1 MDAHSFAAQNFAHL
15 YVVGGRQHSV
25 DAAVKVY
32 ININE
37 EKIVPEREIKVFYS
51 WQSDLPNST
60 TRGLIQSSIEAA
72 VRNMRDTVE
81 VTADRDTQGVYGSP
95 DIVETIFSKI
105 DDCDI
110 FVADVSAVTTY
121 HVMDSEGQPTDRIK
135 ATPNPNVL
143 VELGYAVR
151 VLGWENVICIMNDD
165 YSNGGELP
173 FDIEHH
179 RLTTYSLNQHD
190 KSEVR
195 RQLRDIISRTILNV
209 LDSGRRIPPQF
220 SNILIGSWK
229 PLEKNVSDNLIPYN
243 LGKSKQ
249 VQSYIDNLLKK
260 AKELIDAI
268 QSIEL
273 PASEPIQDQQKKAEE
288 AEDAKMPKIIEKEL
302 AQIPSFNQLGINT
315 WKPVRLSEKEKTF
328 LRNNIKKYYG
338 SEVGGEFFSFGN
350 LKQKLSVLPN
360 MPTQYSGTDD
370 EQRKYNN
377 YVELGGVFADIKF
390 VEDFIKIFSG
400 LLLVPLAAKN
410 VSHVSD
416 EDIHIS
422 IQVDESTADIVPASA
437 DRLCD
442 KLSGFEGLIYEKK
455 FVESFFAQYDTADI
469 KNERDDRFWGIE
481 DTQSQIAAQNRVGFW
496 GSPEYTRNDYKKQL
510 SRYVATP
517 LETESTSCL
526 FHISVLH
533 AGEAKWLSHLII
545 LKPKADVIKM
555 SYTIRSSKSN
565 GELNGELKIDVSDI
579 R

>member
-1 MDAHSFAAQNFAHL
+1 M
-15 YVVGGRQHSV
+15 
-25 DAAVKVY
+25 
-32 ININE
+32 
-37 EKIVPEREIKVFYS
+37 PEREIKVFYS

-81 VTADRDTQGVYGSP
+81 VTADRDTQGVYGFP

-110 FVADVSAVTTY
+110 FVADVSVVTTY

-179 RLTTYSLNQHD
+179 RLTKYSLNQHN

-195 RQLRDIISRTILNV
+195 RQLRDIISSTILNV

-249 VQSYIDNLLKK
+249 IQSYIDDFLKK
-260 AKELIDAI
+260 AKELIDDI
-268 QSIEL
+268 QSIEF
-273 PASEPIQDQQKKAEE
+273 PINEHIQDEQQKVEE
-288 AEDAKMPKIIEKEL
+288 NKGAKTLKIAGEEFTL
-302 AQIPSFNQLGINT
+302 IPALSQLGINT
-315 WKPVRLSEKEKTF
+315 WNPVRVSEKDKAE
-328 LRNNIKKYYG
+328 LRNDIKEYLGREVEYG
-338 SEVGGEFFSFGN
+338 FFRFGN
-350 LKQKLSVLPN
+350 LKRKLSVLPN
-360 MPTQYSGTDD
+360 ETTQYDGTDD
-370 EQRKYNN
+370 EQRKYDN
-377 YVELGGVFADIKF
+377 YVDLGGIFADIKLAEIF
-390 VEDFIKIFSG
+390 VESFNG
-400 LLLVPLAAKN
+400 LILVPLAAKN
-410 VSHVSD
+410 VSHISD
-416 EDIHIS
+416 EDIHIAL
-422 IQVDESTADIVPASA
+422 QVDESTADIVSA
-437 DRLCD
+437 LSDRLCSE
-442 KLSGFEGLIYEKK
+442 LSGLEGWLYEKK
-455 FVESFFAQYDTADI
+455 FVESFLEQVDTADI

-481 DTQSQIAAQNRVGFW
+481 DANSQIEAQNMAGFW
-496 GSPEYTRNDYKKQL
+496 GNPQYTQNDYKRQL
-510 SRYVATP
+510 FRYVATP
-517 LETESTSCL
+517 LETDNSNCS
-526 FHISVLH
+526 FHISTLH
-533 AGEAKWLSHLII
+533 AGEAKWLSHLVI
-545 LKPKADVIKM
+545 LEPKADVIKM

-565 GELNGELKIDVSDI
+565 GELNGELEIDVSDI
-579 R
+579 Q

>member
-1 MDAHSFAAQNFAHL
+1 M
-15 YVVGGRQHSV
+15 
-25 DAAVKVY
+25 
-32 ININE
+32 
-37 EKIVPEREIKVFYS
+37 PEREIKVFYS

-179 RLTTYSLNQHD
+179 RLTKYSLNQHN

-195 RQLRDIISRTILNV
+195 RQLRDIISSTILNV
-209 LDSGRRIPPQF
+209 LDGGRRIPPQF

-249 VQSYIDNLLKK
+249 VQSYIDDLLKK
-260 AKELIDAI
+260 AKELIDDI
-268 QSIEL
+268 QSIEF
-273 PASEPIQDQQKKAEE
+273 PINEHIQDEQQKVEE
-288 AEDAKMPKIIEKEL
+288 NKGAKTLKIAGEEFTL
-302 AQIPSFNQLGINT
+302 IPPLCQLGINT
-315 WKPVRLSEKEKTF
+315 WNPVRVSEKDKAE
-328 LRNNIKKYYG
+328 LRDDIKEYLG
-338 SEVGGEFFSFGN
+338 REVEDVFFRFGN
-350 LKQKLSVLPN
+350 LKRKVSVLPN
-360 MPTQYSGTDD
+360 ETTQYDGTDD
-370 EQRKYNN
+370 EQRKYDN
-377 YVELGGVFADIKF
+377 YVDLGGIFTDIKLAKIF
-390 VEDFIKIFSG
+390 VESFNG
-400 LLLVPLAAKN
+400 LILVPLAAKN
-410 VSHVSD
+410 VSHISD
-416 EDIHIS
+416 EDIHIAM
-422 IQVDESTADIVPASA
+422 QVDESTADIVSASS
-437 DRLCD
+437 DRLCSE
-442 KLSGFEGLIYEKK
+442 LSGLEGWLYEKK
-455 FVESFFAQYDTADI
+455 FVESFLEQVDTADI

-481 DTQSQIAAQNRVGFW
+481 DANSQIKAQNMVGFW
-496 GSPEYTRNDYKKQL
+496 GNPQYTQNDYKRQL
-510 SRYVATP
+510 FRYVATP
-517 LETESTSCL
+517 LETDNSNCS
-526 FHISVLH
+526 FHISTLY
-533 AGEAKWLSHLII
+533 AGEAKWLSHLVI
-545 LKPKADVIKM
+545 LEPKADVIKM

-565 GELNGELKIDVSDI
+565 GELNGELEIDVSDI
-579 R
+579 Q

>member
-1 MDAHSFAAQNFAHL
+1 M
-15 YVVGGRQHSV
+15 
-25 DAAVKVY
+25 
-32 ININE
+32 
-37 EKIVPEREIKVFYS
+37 PEREIKVFYS

-105 DDCDI
+105 DNCDI

-338 SEVGGEFFSFGN
+338 SEVGDEFFSFGN
-350 LKQKLSVLPN
+350 LKQKLSVLSN

-481 DTQSQIAAQNRVGFW
+481 DTQSQIAAQNRVGFLE
-496 GSPEYTRNDYKKQL
+496 SPEYTRNDYKRQL
-510 SRYVATP
+510 FRYVATP
-517 LETESTSCL
+517 LETDNSNCS
-526 FHISVLH
+526 FHISALH
-533 AGEAKWLSHLII
+533 AGEAKWLSHLVI
-545 LKPKADVIKM
+545 LEPKADVIKM

-579 R
+579 Q

>member
-1 MDAHSFAAQNFAHL
+1 M
-15 YVVGGRQHSV
+15 
-25 DAAVKVY
+25 
-32 ININE
+32 
-37 EKIVPEREIKVFYS
+37 PEREIKVFYS

-60 TRGLIQSSIEAA
+60 TRGLIKNSIEAA

-105 DDCDI
+105 DNCDI

-121 HVMDSEGQPTDRIK
+121 HVMDSEGHPTDRIK

-165 YSNGGELP
+165 YTNGGELP

-179 RLTTYSLNQHD
+179 RLTKYSLNQHD
-190 KSEVR
+190 KSEIR
-195 RQLRDIISRTILNV
+195 RQLRDIISSTILNV
-209 LDSGRRIPPQF
+209 LDSGRRILPQF

-229 PLEKNVSDNLIPYN
+229 PLEKNVSENLVPYN

-249 VQSYIDNLLKK
+249 VQSYIDDLLKK
-260 AKELIDAI
+260 ANELIDAI

-273 PASEPIQDQQKKAEE
+273 PASEPTQDQQQKVEE
-288 AEDAKMPKIIEKEL
+288 TEDAKMPKIIEKEL
-302 AQIPSFNQLGINT
+302 AQISSFDQLGINT
-315 WKPVRLSEKEKTF
+315 WKSVRLSEKEKTD
-328 LRNNIKKYYG
+328 LRNNIKKYFE
-338 SEVGGEFFSFGN
+338 SEVGDDFFSFGN
-350 LKQKLSVLPN
+350 LKQKLSALPN

-370 EQRKYNN
+370 EQRKYSN
-377 YVELGGVFADIKF
+377 YVELGGAFADIEF
-390 VEDFIKIFSG
+390 AEFFIEFFNG
-400 LLLVPLAAKN
+400 LMLVPLAAKN

-416 EDIHIS
+416 EDINIS

-442 KLSGFEGLIYEKK
+442 KLSGFEGLICEKK

-469 KNERDDRFWGIE
+469 KNERNDRFWGIE
-481 DTQSQIAAQNRVGFW
+481 DAHSQTAAQNRVGFW

-517 LETESTSCL
+517 LETERTSCL
-526 FHISVLH
+526 FHISALH

-565 GELNGELKIDVSDI
+565 GELNGELEMAASDI
-579 R
+579 Q

>member
-1 MDAHSFAAQNFAHL
+1 M
-15 YVVGGRQHSV
+15 
-25 DAAVKVY
+25 
-32 ININE
+32 
-37 EKIVPEREIKVFYS
+37 PEREIKVFYS

-60 TRGLIQSSIEAA
+60 TRGLIQSGIEAA

-121 HVMDSEGQPTDRIK
+121 YVMDSEGQPTDRIK

-179 RLTTYSLNQHD
+179 RLTKYSLNQHN

-195 RQLRDIISRTILNV
+195 RQLRDIISSTILNV
-209 LDSGRRIPPQF
+209 LDGGRRIPPQF

-338 SEVGGEFFSFGN
+338 SEVGDEFFSFGN

-579 R
+579 Q

>member
-1 MDAHSFAAQNFAHL
+1 M
-15 YVVGGRQHSV
+15 
-25 DAAVKVY
+25 
-32 ININE
+32 
-37 EKIVPEREIKVFYS
+37 PEREIKVFYS

-179 RLTTYSLNQHD
+179 RLTKYSLNQHN

-195 RQLRDIISRTILNV
+195 RQLRDIISSTILNV
-209 LDSGRRIPPQF
+209 LDGGRRIPPQF

-338 SEVGGEFFSFGN
+338 SEVGDGFFSFGN
-350 LKQKLSVLPN
+350 LKQKLSMLPN

-579 R
+579 Q

>member
-1 MDAHSFAAQNFAHL
+1 M
-15 YVVGGRQHSV
+15 
-25 DAAVKVY
+25 
-32 ININE
+32 
-37 EKIVPEREIKVFYS
+37 PEREIKVFYS

-179 RLTTYSLNQHD
+179 RLTKYSLNQHN

-195 RQLRDIISRTILNV
+195 RQLRDIISSTILNV
-209 LDSGRRIPPQF
+209 LDGGRRIPPQF

-260 AKELIDAI
+260 AKEPIDAI

-288 AEDAKMPKIIEKEL
+288 AEDTKMPKIIEKEL

-338 SEVGGEFFSFGN
+338 SEVGDEFFSFGN

-390 VEDFIKIFSG
+390 VENFIKIFSG

-579 R
+579 Q

>member
-1 MDAHSFAAQNFAHL
+1 M
-15 YVVGGRQHSV
+15 
-25 DAAVKVY
+25 
-32 ININE
+32 
-37 EKIVPEREIKVFYS
+37 PEREIKVFYS

-60 TRGLIQSSIEAA
+60 TRGLIQNSIEAA

-95 DIVETIFSKI
+95 DIAETIFSKI
-105 DDCDI
+105 DNCDI

-338 SEVGGEFFSFGN
+338 SEVGDEFFSFGN

-455 FVESFFAQYDTADI
+455 YVESFFAQYDTADI

-510 SRYVATP
+510 SRYAATP

-579 R
+579 Q

>member
-1 MDAHSFAAQNFAHL
+1 M
-15 YVVGGRQHSV
+15 
-25 DAAVKVY
+25 
-32 ININE
+32 
-37 EKIVPEREIKVFYS
+37 PEREIKVFYS

-60 TRGLIQSSIEAA
+60 TRGLIQNSIEAA

-95 DIVETIFSKI
+95 DIAETIFSKI
-105 DDCDI
+105 DNCDI

-179 RLTTYSLNQHD
+179 RLTTYSPNQHD

-338 SEVGGEFFSFGN
+338 SEVGDEFFSFGN

-455 FVESFFAQYDTADI
+455 YVESFFAQYDTADI

-510 SRYVATP
+510 SRYAATP

-579 R
+579 Q

>member
-1 MDAHSFAAQNFAHL
+1 M
-15 YVVGGRQHSV
+15 
-25 DAAVKVY
+25 
-32 ININE
+32 
-37 EKIVPEREIKVFYS
+37 PETEIKVFYS

-179 RLTTYSLNQHD
+179 RLTKYSLNQHN

-195 RQLRDIISRTILNV
+195 RQLRDIISSTILNV
-209 LDSGRRIPPQF
+209 LDGGRRIPPKF

-249 VQSYIDNLLKK
+249 VQSYIDDLLKK
-260 AKELIDAI
+260 AKELIDDI
-268 QSIEL
+268 QSIEF
-273 PASEPIQDQQKKAEE
+273 PINEHIQEGQQKVEE
-288 AEDAKMPKIIEKEL
+288 NKGAKTLKIAGEENTL
-302 AQIPSFNQLGINT
+302 IPPLSQLGINT
-315 WKPVRLSEKEKTF
+315 WTPVRVSEKEKAE
-328 LRNNIKKYYG
+328 LRNDIKEYLER
-338 SEVGGEFFSFGN
+338 EVEDDFFRFGN
-350 LKQKLSVLPN
+350 LKRKLSVLPN
-360 MPTQYSGTDD
+360 ETTQYDGTDD
-370 EQRKYNN
+370 EQRKYDN
-377 YVELGGVFADIKF
+377 YVDLGGIFADIKLAEIF
-390 VEDFIKIFSG
+390 VESFNG
-400 LLLVPLAAKN
+400 LILVPLAAKN
-410 VSHVSD
+410 VSHISD
-416 EDIHIS
+416 EDIHIAM
-422 IQVDESTADIVPASA
+422 QVDESTANIVSASS
-437 DRLCD
+437 DRLCSE
-442 KLSGFEGLIYEKK
+442 LSGFEGWLYEKK
-455 FVESFFAQYDTADI
+455 FVESFLAQVDTADI

-481 DTQSQIAAQNRVGFW
+481 DANSQIKAQNIAGFW
-496 GSPEYTRNDYKKQL
+496 GNPQYTQNNYKRQL
-510 SRYVATP
+510 FRYVATP
-517 LETESTSCL
+517 LETDNSNCS
-526 FHISVLH
+526 FHISALH
-533 AGEAKWLSHLII
+533 AGEAKWLSHLVI
-545 LKPKADVIKM
+545 LEPKADVIKM

-565 GELNGELKIDVSDI
+565 GELNGELKKDVSDI
-579 R
+579 Q

>member
-1 MDAHSFAAQNFAHL
+1 MDAHSFVARNFAHL

-60 TRGLIQSSIEAA
+60 TRGLIQNSIEAA

-95 DIVETIFSKI
+95 DIAETIFSKI
-105 DDCDI
+105 DNCDI

-338 SEVGGEFFSFGN
+338 SEVGDEFFSFGN

-579 R
+579 Q

>member
-1 MDAHSFAAQNFAHL
+1 M
-15 YVVGGRQHSV
+15 
-25 DAAVKVY
+25 
-32 ININE
+32 
-37 EKIVPEREIKVFYS
+37 
-51 WQSDLPNST
+51 
-60 TRGLIQSSIEAA
+60 EA
-72 VRNMRDTVE
+72 T
-81 VTADRDTQGVYGSP
+81 G
-95 DIVETIFSKI
+95 
-105 DDCDI
+105 
-110 FVADVSAVTTY
+110 
-121 HVMDSEGQPTDRIK
+121 
-135 ATPNPNVL
+135 
-143 VELGYAVR
+143 
-151 VLGWENVICIMNDD
+151 
-165 YSNGGELP
+165 
-173 FDIEHH
+173 
-179 RLTTYSLNQHD
+179 
-190 KSEVR
+190 
-195 RQLRDIISRTILNV
+195 
-209 LDSGRRIPPQF
+209 
-220 SNILIGSWK
+220 
-229 PLEKNVSDNLIPYN
+229 KNVSNNLIPYN

-338 SEVGGEFFSFGN
+338 SEVGDEFFSFGN

-496 GSPEYTRNDYKKQL
+496 ESPEYTRNDYKRQL
-510 SRYVATP
+510 FRYVATP
-517 LETESTSCL
+517 LETDNSNCS
-526 FHISVLH
+526 FHISALH

-579 R
+579 Q

>member
-1 MDAHSFAAQNFAHL
+1 M
-15 YVVGGRQHSV
+15 
-25 DAAVKVY
+25 
-32 ININE
+32 
-37 EKIVPEREIKVFYS
+37 PEREIKVFYS

-60 TRGLIQSSIEAA
+60 TRGLIQNSIEAA
-72 VRNMRDTVE
+72 VRNMRNTVE

-105 DDCDI
+105 DNCDI

-338 SEVGGEFFSFGN
+338 SEVGDEFFSFGN

-517 LETESTSCL
+517 LETESTSYL

-579 R
+579 Q